1 MIFSYFFSMMSD
13 ELLRTKQMSLTNVR
27 KLATFIC
34 TGIQGILIVAL
45 GFSGCHPLFAVI
57 FMMAGTAVNGAISA
71 STLANFVDLSPNYAS
86 VLLGFAGMIVTWT
99 GFISPAIVGALTN
112 NNVSLIF
119 NLCKY
124 QEYLEIIMNPSFAIT
139 LIKLIF

>member
-1 MIFSYFFSMMSD
+1 MMSD
-13 ELLRTKQMSLTNVR
+13 ELLRTKRISLTNVR
-27 KLATFIC
+27 KLATFVC

-57 FMMAGTAVNGAISA
+57 FMMAGTAVNGAVSA

-99 GFISPAIVGALTN
+99 GFISPAIVGALMN

-119 NLCKY
+119 NLCL
-124 QEYLEIIMNPSFAIT
+124 QIPRM
-139 LIKLIF
+139 KLSWILPLR